1 MVAKVQTVPQ
11 GLIKLLDLPGGGPA
25 PSILPDTVQAVIDL
39 TPRYLSRFLQV
50 VSTASTPGLAALGAQ
65 VVLTVPQGE
74 CWDVLSA
81 NFTVAAAAAA
91 VVPALEIN
99 ALGAAVGFIP
109 GTDTTRA
116 NPYEHTVI
124 WTPGQPVTLSPGQT
138 ITGAV
143 RSTPNS
149 ALTGIV
155 RALVRVLP
163 NT

>member
-1 MVAKVQTVPQ
+1 MPRIQRVPQ
-11 GLIKLLDLPGGGPA
+11 GLLKLLDLVGGGPA
-25 PSILPDTVQAVIDL
+25 PADLSETVLGVIDL

-50 VSTASTPGLAALGAQ
+50 VSSPSTGGLNALGSQ
-65 VVLTVPQGE
+65 VVLTVPAGE
-74 CWDVLSA
+74 CWDVIGA
-81 NFTVAAAAAA
+81 NFTVSAAAAA
-91 VVPALEIN
+91 VVPALELN
-99 ALGAAVGFIP
+99 ALGAAVAFIP

-116 NPYEHTVI
+116 NPYEHTVS
-124 WTPGQPVTLSPGQT
+124 WVPGQPVTLSPGQT

-155 RALVRVLP
+155 RVLCRVLP